1 MKRIFI
7 LLFFLLI
14 SLLNASFIID
24 AYHRDYGV
32 INRTVLV
39 FDTKPEY
46 EILKHESDIQINL
59 QGCRKD
65 ASLQKMN
72 ISNSKVLKGFD
83 YITSEDKVVVMINI
97 NTSQL
102 LVTGEKYKVEGMELQ
117 GDVFKLVLDIFI
129 SSNPQS
135 LSELTSYASFYKT
148 TGNLELAN
156 EYNNM
161 VIKVHNTIKAQQEN
175 VDNQLPETITLKKST
190 MVTTKFKSTFQN
202 FISILNTKIIG
213 FILLA
218 IVLFIVVI
226 FLIYKLTHKK
236 ASALDKDKS
245 SLRPIDGFADREYL
259 EEVAKKLEAKNW
271 KVEEIAKEL
280 EITFEEAQK
289 IIAPD
294 LELEME
300 RL

>member
-24 AYHRDYGV
+24 AYHKDYGV

-65 ASLQKMN
+65 ASLQKLN
-72 ISNSKVLKGFD
+72 ISNSKVITGFN
-83 YITSEDKVVVMINI
+83 YIVSEDKVIVMINI

-102 LVTGEKYKVEGMELQ
+102 LITGEVYKVEGMELQ
-117 GDVFKLVLDIFI
+117 GNVFKLVLDIFI
-129 SSNPQS
+129 STNPQS

-156 EYNNM
+156 EYNNQ
-161 VIKVHNTIKAQQEN
+161 VIKVHNTIKAQREN
-175 VDNQLPETITLKKST
+175 IGAKLPETITMKKST
-190 MVTTKFKSTFQN
+190 IVTTKLKSSFQN
-202 FISILNTKIIG
+202 FISILNIKIIG

-218 IVLFIVVI
+218 IVLFVIVI
-226 FLIYKLTHKK
+226 YLIYKLTHKK
-236 ASALDKDKS
+236 TSALDKDKS
-245 SLRPIDGFADREYL
+245 SLRPMDGFADNEYL
-259 EEVAKKLEAKNW
+259 EEVAKKLAEKNW

>member
-24 AYHRDYGV
+24 AYHKDYGV

-39 FDTKPEY
+39 FDTKPKY

-65 ASLQKMN
+65 ASLQKIN
-72 ISNSKVLKGFD
+72 ISNSKVITGFD
-83 YITSEDKVVVMINI
+83 YVVSEDKVAVMIKI
-97 NTSQL
+97 NTKQL
-102 LVTGEKYKVEGMELQ
+102 LITGEVYKVEGIELQ
-117 GDVFKLVLDIFI
+117 GNVFKLVLDIFI
-129 SSNPQS
+129 STNPQS

-156 EYNNM
+156 EYNNQ

-175 VDNQLPETITLKKST
+175 VVVQPPQTTMKKST
-190 MVTTKFKSTFQN
+190 MVTTKFKSSFQKSM
-202 FISILNTKIIG
+202 SILNIKIIG

-218 IVLFIVVI
+218 IVLFIIVI
-226 FLIYKLTHKK
+226 YLIYKLTHKK
-236 ASALDKDKS
+236 TSALGTDDNS
-245 SLRPIDGFADREYL
+245 IRSIDGFADTTYL
-259 EEVAKKLEAKNW
+259 EEVAKKLTEKNW

>member
-1 MKRIFI
+1 MKRTFI
-7 LLFFLLI
+7 LLFFLLF

-24 AYHRDYGV
+24 AYHKDYGV

-46 EILKHESDIQINL
+46 DILKHESEIQINL

-65 ASLQKMN
+65 ASLQKIN
-72 ISNSKVLKGFD
+72 ISNSKVITGFD
-83 YITSEDKVVVMINI
+83 YIVSEDKVVVMIKI
-97 NTSQL
+97 NTKQL
-102 LVTGEKYKVEGMELQ
+102 LITGEVYKVEGMELQ
-117 GDVFKLVLDIFI
+117 GNVFKLVLDIFI
-129 SSNPQS
+129 STDPQS

-148 TGNLELAN
+148 TGNFELAN
-156 EYNNM
+156 EYNNQ

-175 VDNQLPETITLKKST
+175 IGDPSPQITIKKST
-190 MVTTKFKSTFQN
+190 IVTTKLKSSFQN
-202 FISILNTKIIG
+202 FIPLLNIKIIG

-245 SLRPIDGFADREYL
+245 SLRSIDGFADHEYL
-259 EEVAKKLEAKNW
+259 EEVAKKLADKNW
-271 KVEEIAKEL
+271 KVKEIAKEL

>member
-7 LLFFLLI
+7 LFFFLLI

-24 AYHRDYGV
+24 AYHKDYGV

-72 ISNSKVLKGFD
+72 ISNSKVITGFD
-83 YITSEDKVVVMINI
+83 YIVSEDKVIVMINI

-102 LVTGEKYKVEGMELQ
+102 LITGEVYKVEGMELQ
-117 GDVFKLVLDIFI
+117 GNVFKLVLDIFI
-129 SSNPQS
+129 STNPQS

-148 TGNLELAN
+148 TGNFELAN
-156 EYNNM
+156 EYNNQ
-161 VIKVHNTIKAQQEN
+161 VIRVHNTIKAQQEDI
-175 VDNQLPETITLKKST
+175 VVQSPQTTMTKST
-190 MVTTKFKSTFQN
+190 MVTSKFKSSFQN
-202 FISILNTKIIG
+202 FISLLNIKIIG

-226 FLIYKLTHKK
+226 YLIYKLTHKK
-236 ASALDKDKS
+236 TSALGTDDS
-245 SLRPIDGFADREYL
+245 SLRSIDGFADREYL
-259 EEVAKKLEAKNW
+259 EEVAKKLAARNW

-289 IIAPD
+289 VIAPD

>member
-24 AYHRDYGV
+24 AYHKDYGV

-46 EILKHESDIQINL
+46 EILKHESEIQINL

-65 ASLQKMN
+65 ASLQKLN
-72 ISNSKVLKGFD
+72 ISNSKVITGFN
-83 YITSEDKVVVMINI
+83 YIISEDKVIVMINI

-102 LVTGEKYKVEGMELQ
+102 LITGEIYKVEGMELQ

-129 SSNPQS
+129 STNPQS

-156 EYNNM
+156 EYNNL
-161 VIKVHNTIKAQQEN
+161 VVKVHNTIKAQREN
-175 VDNQLPETITLKKST
+175 IGEQPPEITVKKST
-190 MVTTKFKSTFQN
+190 IVTTRLKSSFQKSVLN
-202 FISILNTKIIG
+202 FNNKITG

-218 IVLFIVVI
+218 IILLVIVF
-226 FLIYKLTHKK
+226 FLIYKLTHKN
-236 ASALDKDKS
+236 ASASDKDNN
-245 SLRPIDGFADREYL
+245 SLRPTDGFADGTYL
-259 EEVAKKLEAKNW
+259 EEVAKKLSEKNW

-280 EITFEEAQK
+280 EISFEEAQK